1 MVCATALCFGI
12 FTVSLMIE
20 QNCMYVNWSQ
30 FFLVVA
36 GRLHFSVVLYNS
48 AFLSSRISRLC
59 VAHSYCPLQG
69 SKAVCQKNS
78 TAVRVYGAVFI
89 CRLGILDLN
98 QMPFAFF
105 CFSCNRKH

>member
-1 MVCATALCFGI
+1 MVCAIALCFVI
-12 FTVSLMIE
+12 FTVSLVIE

-59 VAHSYCPLQG
+59 GAFLLSASGEQG
-69 SKAVCQKNS
+69 SVSEEFHCSQGL
-78 TAVRVYGAVFI
+78 R
-89 CRLGILDLN
+89 C
-98 QMPFAFF
+98 
-105 CFSCNRKH
+105 CFHL

>member
-1 MVCATALCFGI
+1 MVCAIALCFGI
-12 FTVSLMIE
+12 FTVSLVIE

-36 GRLHFSVVLYNS
+36 GCLHFSVVLYNS
-48 AFLSSRISRLC
+48 AFLFSRISRLC

-78 TAVRVYGAVFI
+78 TAVRAYGAVFI
-89 CRLGILDLN
+89 WGLGILDLN
-98 QMPFAFF
+98 QMPFACF
-105 CFSCNRKH
+105 CFSSNRKH